1 MDYTGTRPM
10 TNIAQIDAGTGHT
23 CVRKSDATARCFGEN
38 GEGELGDGTKTT
50 RHFPVL
56 VG

>member
-1 MDYTGTRPM
+1 MDYTGAHPM